1 MNISELSIRRPVLAT
16 VMTIIIVLFGVI
28 GYFYIGVREYPS
40 VDNPII
46 SVSCSYAGANAD
58 VIENQITEPLEQ
70 NINGIPGI
78 RSLTSVSQQ
87 GSSRITVEFEL
98 SVDLETA
105 ANDVRDKVSRA
116 QRWLPRDCDP
126 PTVSKADADAIIK
139 KIPSLRIFC
148 DEDDK
153 MNLSLTDIG
162 GEVLAISNFTL
173 LGNCRRGNR
182 PDFMGAEKPSVAS
195 EMYDYFVEKL
205 RESVPHV
212 ATGIFG
218 ADMKVD
224 ICNDGPVTLILDSAV
239 LRAPRSGGAS

>member
-1 MNISELSIRRPVLAT
+1 MIA
-16 VMTIIIVLFGVI
+16 VI
-28 GYFYIGVREYPS
+28 QRVKKAEVS
-40 VDNPII
+40 VDGV
-46 SVSCSYAGANAD
+46 SVGKCS
-58 VIENQITEPLEQ
+58 
-70 NINGIPGI
+70 
-78 RSLTSVSQQ
+78 Q
-87 GSSRITVEFEL
+87 GLLVLLGVASGDT
-98 SVDLETA
+98 
-105 ANDVRDKVSRA
+105 
-116 QRWLPRDCDP
+116 
-126 PTVSKADADAIIK
+126 KADADAIIK
-139 KIPSLRIFC
+139 KIPSLRIFS

-182 PDFMGAEKPSVAS
+182 PDFMGAEKPSIAS

-224 ICNDGPVTLILDSAV
+224 ICNDGPVTLILDSAA
-239 LRAPRSGGAS
+239 LRAPRSGG

>member
-1 MNISELSIRRPVLAT
+1 MIAVIQRVKNAEVSVE
-16 VMTIIIVLFGVI
+16 GVSV
-28 GYFYIGVREYPS
+28 GKCSKGLLLLLGVA
-40 VDNPII
+40 VGD
-46 SVSCSYAGANAD
+46 
-58 VIENQITEPLEQ
+58 T
-70 NINGIPGI
+70 
-78 RSLTSVSQQ
+78 
-87 GSSRITVEFEL
+87 
-98 SVDLETA
+98 
-105 ANDVRDKVSRA
+105 
-116 QRWLPRDCDP
+116 
-126 PTVSKADADAIIK
+126 KADADAIIK

-205 RESVPHV
+205 RENVPHV

>member
-1 MNISELSIRRPVLAT
+1 MIA
-16 VMTIIIVLFGVI
+16 VI
-28 GYFYIGVREYPS
+28 QRVKKAEVS
-40 VDNPII
+40 VDGV
-46 SVSCSYAGANAD
+46 SVGKCS
-58 VIENQITEPLEQ
+58 
-70 NINGIPGI
+70 
-78 RSLTSVSQQ
+78 Q
-87 GSSRITVEFEL
+87 GLLVLLGVASGDT
-98 SVDLETA
+98 
-105 ANDVRDKVSRA
+105 
-116 QRWLPRDCDP
+116 
-126 PTVSKADADAIIK
+126 KADADAIIK

-148 DEDDK
+148 DKDDK

-195 EMYDYFVEKL
+195 EMYDYFVSKL

-224 ICNDGPVTLILDSAV
+224 ICNDGPVTLILDSAA
-239 LRAPRSGGAS
+239 LRAPRSGG

>member
-1 MNISELSIRRPVLAT
+1 MIA
-16 VMTIIIVLFGVI
+16 VI
-28 GYFYIGVREYPS
+28 QRVKKAEVS
-40 VDNPII
+40 VDGV
-46 SVSCSYAGANAD
+46 SVGKCS
-58 VIENQITEPLEQ
+58 
-70 NINGIPGI
+70 
-78 RSLTSVSQQ
+78 Q
-87 GSSRITVEFEL
+87 GLLVLLGVASGDT
-98 SVDLETA
+98 
-105 ANDVRDKVSRA
+105 
-116 QRWLPRDCDP
+116 
-126 PTVSKADADAIIK
+126 KADADAIIK
-139 KIPSLRIFC
+139 KIPLLRIFC

-195 EMYDYFVEKL
+195 EMYDYFVTKL

-224 ICNDGPVTLILDSAV
+224 ICNDGPVTLILDSAA
-239 LRAPRSGGAS
+239 LRAPRSGG

>member
-1 MNISELSIRRPVLAT
+1 MIA
-16 VMTIIIVLFGVI
+16 VI
-28 GYFYIGVREYPS
+28 QRVKKAEVS
-40 VDNPII
+40 VDGV
-46 SVSCSYAGANAD
+46 SVGKCS
-58 VIENQITEPLEQ
+58 
-70 NINGIPGI
+70 
-78 RSLTSVSQQ
+78 Q
-87 GSSRITVEFEL
+87 GLLVLLGVASGDT
-98 SVDLETA
+98 
-105 ANDVRDKVSRA
+105 
-116 QRWLPRDCDP
+116 
-126 PTVSKADADAIIK
+126 KADADAIIK

-195 EMYDYFVEKL
+195 EMYDYFVSKL
-205 RESVPHV
+205 RENVPHV

-224 ICNDGPVTLILDSAV
+224 ICNDGPVTLILDSAA
-239 LRAPRSGGAS
+239 LRAPRSGG